1 MGRTVSVKLLAD
13 VAGYMSGMQRA
24 AVATREFSG
33 ELNRTA
39 AGGKAEQI
47 TKATAAIG
55 IGMLG
60 VAGTAVK
67 FAMDFDKSM
76 SAVKAA
82 TQDSSLSA
90 AENAKNMKDLRE
102 AALQAGKDTSFSAT
116 QAADG
121 ITELAKAGVK
131 TSDILH
137 GGLKGAL
144 DLAAAGQMSVAD
156 ASETAAS
163 AMTQFKL
170 TGAAVP
176 HIADLLAAGAGK
188 AQGSVHDM
196 GYALAQSGLVASQFG
211 LSIEDTTGTLAAFA
225 HAGLIGS
232 DAGTSFKTMLLA
244 LANPAGKTKDTMDE
258 LGISAYD
265 ASGKFIGITKLA
277 EELKTKL
284 GGLTQAQRDAALAQI
299 FGTDAI
305 RAANVLYQEGGKGI
319 QGWIGSVNDA
329 GYASKTAATMTDNL
343 AGDIERLKGSIE
355 TLAIESGSG
364 ANSGLRDLTKAL
376 DSLVGMFSDMPPA
389 VGEAVVVI
397 TGIGGVLL
405 LATAG
410 FLKLRTSIAATVE
423 QLNAIGPAGER
434 AAGAL
439 GTMGAIAGK
448 ASLVLAGLAI
458 AGEIAKQFDTASVNV
473 DRLTK
478 SLTEFSD
485 TGRVTGEL
493 SDTFGANL
501 KDLGKNAQAAD
512 AASHGFWGALN
523 DIGDAIPGVGNLVQT
538 LNDHI
543 YGLSFDKAKE
553 NMQGLDQALTEYMT
567 TSGDAVKASALW
579 NQVLS
584 KSGLDTEALAKL
596 LPNAYAEVGKLN
608 QAQDDASRSGAKM
621 GADGRIAA
629 GGVAEAGKASAGA
642 AADTK
647 KYTTAAQA
655 AAGAAKG
662 QRDAMKSLADFMKQ
676 ETDPVFGLI
685 KAEDDLKAAQDNV
698 TKAIKEHGK
707 KSKEAKDATR
717 EFALAAIALQG
728 AVGDVSENFNGK
740 LSPAL
745 VNTLKKAGAT
755 DAEIKNLAGQFK
767 AAKKEADNYSG
778 NYVAKASAPGSVDA
792 KIKMNEAWAAAK
804 GFDGTYYAK
813 LYVTGD
819 KTVNKKLADLL
830 IKQRALASG
839 LSLPAAAAA
848 VQKDLDRNRQKAY
861 ADGGPVAGSSPHPRA
876 DNIPA
881 WLTANEWVHPVAA
894 VNYYGPQVMSAI
906 QHRKVPREVL
916 ASFATGRLGQM
927 GDLPLGLADGGWVF
941 PTNVSRTRVPSWA
954 DVLSHMPGG
963 AAAPFLYAQNGKPYI
978 WASAGPAGYDCSGI
992 ASAVYNL
999 LHGRNPYHHTFST
1012 ASLPGGWFPKHGVG
1026 GPLTVA
1032 WSNPGEAPAS
1042 STTGHMMGMA
1052 GGLTFEST
1060 GSRGVHLGASTRRLT
1075 DFAHIAHYALGGLVE
1090 PHSAMRSG
1098 GMITEPIFGI
1108 GASGRTYSFG
1118 ENYIPERVTPGA
1130 GGGSVTNV
1138 FNFTAVLP
1146 AGANPAEHGRQIGQY
1161 LERWFSN
1168 GGQLRVNGR
1177 LLMGA

>member
-1 MGRTVSVKLLAD
+1 VGRTVSIKLLAD

-33 ELNRTA
+33 ELNKAA

-47 TKATAAIG
+47 TRATAAIG
-55 IGMLG
+55 IGMIG
-60 VAGTAVK
+60 VAGAAVK
-67 FAMDFDKSM
+67 FSMDFDKSM

-82 TQDSSLSA
+82 TNDSSKSA
-90 AENAKNMKDLRE
+90 AENTKNMTDLRA

-121 ITELAKAGVK
+121 ITELAKAGIK
-131 TSDILH
+131 TADILH
-137 GGLKGAL
+137 GGLAGAL
-144 DLAAAGQMSVAD
+144 NLAAAGQMSVAD

-170 TGAAVP
+170 SGSAVP

-196 GYALAQSGLVASQFG
+196 GFALAQSGLVASQFG
-211 LSIEDTTGTLAAFA
+211 LSIEDTTGTLSAFA

-265 ASGKFIGITKLA
+265 ASGKFIGITRLA

-319 QGWIGSVNDA
+319 QQWIGSVNDA
-329 GYASKTAATMTDNL
+329 GYASRTAATMTDNL
-343 AGDIERLKGSIE
+343 AGDLERLKGSLE
-355 TLAIESGSG
+355 TLAIQSGSG
-364 ANSGLRDLTKAL
+364 TNSGLRILVKGL
-376 DSLVGMFSDMPPA
+376 DDLVGSFDDMPPA
-389 VGEAVVVI
+389 VGATVVVLA
-397 TGIGGVLL
+397 GIGGVLAL
-405 LATAG
+405 SLVG
-410 FLKLRTSIAATVE
+410 FLKLRKAIAEAVV
-423 QLNAIGPAGER
+423 QLNEMGPAGER
-434 AAGAL
+434 AATGLSRA
-439 GTMGAIAGK
+439 TAMAGK
-448 ASLVLAGLAI
+448 AGIALATLEI
-458 AGEIAKQFDTASVNV
+458 VGEIAKQFDTASANV
-473 DRLTK
+473 DALTN
-478 SLTEFSD
+478 SLKNFSD
-485 TGRVTGEL
+485 TGKVTGEL
-493 SDTFGANL
+493 SDVFGKNL
-501 KDLGKNAQAAD
+501 DDLGRNAQAAD

-523 DIGDAIPGVGNLVQT
+523 DIGSIIPGVSAAADT
-538 LNDHI
+538 LNDRI
-543 YGLSFDKAKE
+543 FGLSFDKAKA
-553 NMQGLDQALTEYMT
+553 NMTSLDAALTSYMT
-567 TSGDAVKASALW
+567 TTNDAVKASDLW
-579 NQVLS
+579 SQVLS

-629 GGVAEAGKASAGA
+629 GGVAEAGKASASA
-642 AADTK
+642 AAETK

-662 QRDAMKSLADFMKQ
+662 QRDALKSLSDFMKA

-685 KAEDDLKAAQDNV
+685 KAENDLKAAQDNV

-728 AVGDVSENFNGK
+728 AVGDVSDNFNGK

-745 VNTLKKAGAT
+745 VNTLKKAGASK
-755 DAEIKNLAGQFK
+755 AEIKNLEQQFK
-767 AAKKEADNYSG
+767 DAKKAADAYDG
-778 NYVAKASAPGSVDA
+778 NYVAKATAPGSVES

-804 GFDGTYYAK
+804 GYDGTYTAK
-813 LYVTGD
+813 LRIDD
-819 KTVNKKLADLL
+819 KTNVGKKLADLL
-830 IKQRALASG
+830 VKQRALASG

-848 VQKDLDRNRQKAY
+848 VQKDLDRNRQKNY
-861 ADGGPVAGSSPHPRA
+861 ATGGQVGGWSPHSRA

-881 WLTANEWVHPVAA
+881 WLTASEWVHPVDS
-894 VNYYGPQVMSAI
+894 VKYYGPQVMRAI
-906 QHRKVPREVL
+906 QHRQVPREVL
-916 ASFATGRLGQM
+916 EGFATGQLGKM
-927 GDLPLGLADGGWVF
+927 GDLPLGLADGGQALPF
-941 PTNVSRTRVPSWA
+941 PVTVAHTRIPSWA
-954 DVLSHMPGG
+954 SVMAKMGG
-963 AAAPFLYAQNGKPYI
+963 LAGPFLRAQNGKPYI
-978 WASAGPAGYDCSGI
+978 WASAGPDGYDCSGI
-992 ASAVYNL
+992 ASAVFNL

-1060 GSRGVHLGASTRRLT
+1060 GSRGVHLGASTRHLT
-1075 DFAHIAHYALGGLVE
+1075 DFAHIAHYGQGGVV
-1090 PHSAMRSG
+1090 AMKNG
-1098 GMITEPIFGI
+1098 GTITEPVFGI

-1118 ENYIPERVTPGA
+1118 ENYMPEQVTPGWGA
-1130 GGGSVTNV
+1130 GGGNTYVISPV
-1138 FNFTAVLP
+1138 FSGPVGSRAQLQEWLTEAIDDLRRR
-1146 AGANPAEHGRQIGQY
+1146 GR
-1161 LERWFSN
+1161 
-1168 GGQLRVNGR
+1168 
-1177 LLMGA
+1177 M